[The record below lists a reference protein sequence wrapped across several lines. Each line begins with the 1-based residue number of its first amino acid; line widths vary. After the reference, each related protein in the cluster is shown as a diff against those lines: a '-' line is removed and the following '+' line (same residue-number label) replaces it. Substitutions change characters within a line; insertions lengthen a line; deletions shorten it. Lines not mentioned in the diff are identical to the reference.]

1 MSSLTKVF
9 VGMLVVLSLLLAAA
23 SVTFLNTIPNY
34 GTRIA
39 ELDASLKAAESRV
52 NSARS
57 EFTAKET
64 AQTEQLASL
73 NNELS
78 RLQSQVSSLQTQLG
92 TAEAD
97 KAAAQVRLA
106 SAQSTAAIA
115 SQALAANNSVLE
127 QFQQQ
132 IATLRDENLT
142 RVGESTQL
150 QARLAQV
157 ENELTFAERA
167 LRAAQEESAQAARN
181 QSDYESLIREL
192 GGDDALA
199 RLGSV
204 APEINAVIVERTNI
218 GGGNGRPYATISV
231 GREDDVRPGNQ
242 FAVFDQGSNG
252 NFLGFIRIE
261 EVDDGQAF
269 GLLQGPNIGQIDAG
283 DVVRKG

>member
-34 GTRIA
+34 GAQIADLELTR
-39 ELDASLKAAESRV
+39 DTAES
-52 NSARS
+52 ARTRAVA
-57 EFTAKET
+57 TANAEKQ
-64 AQTEQLASL
+64 ALTEEMASVS
-73 NNELS
+73 NELS
-78 RLQSQVSSLQTQLG
+78 RLQSQVSSLQTQLA

-97 KAAAQVRLA
+97 KAAADVRLA
-106 SAQSTAAIA
+106 SAQTTAAIA
-115 SQALAANNSVLE
+115 SQALAGQNAVLE

-167 LRAAQEESAQAARN
+167 LRAAQEESAQASRN
-181 QSDYESLIREL
+181 QDDYENLIREL
-192 GGDDALA
+192 GGEGALA

-204 APEINAVIVERTNI
+204 APNINAVIVERTNI

-242 FAVFDQGSNG
+242 FAVYDEGSG
-252 NFLGFIRIE
+252 GDFLGLIRIE

-269 GLLQGPNIGQIDAG
+269 GLLEGPNVSRIQAG
-283 DVVRKG
+283 DIVRKG